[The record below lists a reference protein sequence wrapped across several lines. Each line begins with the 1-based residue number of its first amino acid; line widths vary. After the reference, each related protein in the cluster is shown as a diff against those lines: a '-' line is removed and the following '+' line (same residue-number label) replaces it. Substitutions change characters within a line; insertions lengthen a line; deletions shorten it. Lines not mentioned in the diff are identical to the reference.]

1 MKIDEDDYIIGL
13 QHKQNDITLKRKR
26 GDELRV
32 DAMKLKLLSAEN
44 GMNVQEL
51 ADVSGVAFATVCKA
65 RAGKEVSERTVVKLA
80 RALQVEAVEL
90 IERGRQ

>member
-1 MKIDEDDYIIGL
+1 M
-13 QHKQNDITLKRKR
+13 
-26 GDELRV
+26 RV

-44 GMNVQEL
+44 GMNVQKL
-51 ADVSGVAFATVCKA
+51 ADVSGVAFATVCRA
-65 RAGKEVSERTVVKLA
+65 RAGKEVSERTIVKLA

>member
-1 MKIDEDDYIIGL
+1 MLVNISKAVYIDIVT
-13 QHKQNDITLKRKR
+13 QVNRFKRKR

-80 RALQVEAVEL
+80 RALQVDAKEL
-90 IERGRQ
+90 IEQ

>member
-1 MKIDEDDYIIGL
+1 M
-13 QHKQNDITLKRKR
+13 
-26 GDELRV
+26 RV

-80 RALQVEAVEL
+80 RALQIDAREL
-90 IERGRQ
+90 ISQED